1 MSDVSAGDS
10 TRSSTT
16 RMFARLAASE
26 HLRRRRLEMV
36 PLRGPG
42 AVFTEPQGRTPGQSS
57 APEDLADLISS
68 IGTVGLLQPVLVE
81 EFVDGGGDEQRRLR
95 LVSGERRLRAMRWG
109 AVHDA
114 DNPQFAALPAVV
126 CPGPLTDADR
136 RCWQL
141 VENVAREDLRPGE
154 LAAALLL
161 ERSAIA
167 TARLLAAGKTPPD
180 EVTTLEDPVEQWRA
194 LERFRGN
201 DTECA
206 APWSEVLRRLGLQLS
221 PRKARQLA
229 QAFAALP
236 REISEEMDG
245 AKVSLHTRITFA
257 ALLQGRRAATE
268 EIWAAV
274 KQRQRIDLLPAAVKA
289 CAENPSLEAEQA
301 VQVAEKIHAEANEAR
316 AEKLRRSDQ
325 VDTDSRAVSAD
336 VVTAVL
342 DSCRRLAVSL
352 RDGGTMPRYAAGSLR
367 LLIDEISE
375 FLAGDQLP
383 GMS

>member
-1 MSDVSAGDS
+1 MY
-10 TRSSTT
+10 
-16 RMFARLAASE
+16 ARLAASE
-26 HLRRRRLEMV
+26 NLRRRRLEML

-81 EFVDGGGDEQRRLR
+81 EFVDGGGDERRRLR
-95 LVSGERRLRAMRWG
+95 LVSGDRRLRAMRWG
-109 AVHDA
+109 AIHDA

-161 ERSAIA
+161 ERCAIA
-167 TARLLAAGKTPPD
+167 TARLLAAGRTPLD
-180 EVTTLEDPVEQWRA
+180 EVMTLEDPVEQWRA
-194 LERFRGN
+194 IERFRGH
-201 DTECA
+201 DAECA

-236 REISEEMDG
+236 REISEEMDE

-257 ALLQGRRAATE
+257 GLLQGRRAAAE
-268 EIWAAV
+268 EIWTAV
-274 KQRQRIDLLPAAVKA
+274 KQRQRTDLLSAAVKA
-289 CAENPSLEAEQA
+289 GAENSSLGAEQA
-301 VQVAEKIHAEANEAR
+301 VQMAEKIHAGANEAR

-325 VDTDSRAVSAD
+325 IENDSRVVSVD

-342 DSCRRLAVSL
+342 DSCRCLAAGL

-367 LLIDEISE
+367 LLIDELSE
-375 FLAGDQLP
+375 LLAGDQRP